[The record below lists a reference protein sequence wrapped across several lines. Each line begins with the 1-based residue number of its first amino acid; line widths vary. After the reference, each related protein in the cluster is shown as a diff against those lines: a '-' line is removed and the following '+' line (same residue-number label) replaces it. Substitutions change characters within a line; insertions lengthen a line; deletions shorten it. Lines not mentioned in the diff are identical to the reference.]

1 MTAAVSA
8 PALRELQIAVWK
20 LLTAPEGARP
30 GLEELAR
37 AGELDE
43 ATLTA
48 WIAGDERLDALGRV
62 DVYANMYF
70 FRLHDILAEDFAK
83 TAAILG
89 EARFHNLVTDYLL
102 VHPSTHASLR
112 WLGREL
118 PAFLAAHAYGR
129 EFPWAPE
136 MAALE
141 WARNEAFQARNAPA
155 ISRGDLAAFP
165 SERWGDLAFTLRPD
179 VSFATA
185 SWDVAGLFERIDG
198 GAPPSEPERRE
209 QHLLVH
215 RPRFAPEVEEIAAD
229 EARAL
234 EAVAAG
240 RTFGEVCDALAPTEE
255 QVQEAATRAATLLA
269 GWLERELFS
278 GARPKTA

>member
-1 MTAAVSA
+1 MTAAT
-8 PALRELQIAVWK
+8 PTLRELQLAVWK

-43 ATLTA
+43 ETVTA
-48 WIAGDERLDALGRV
+48 WIAGDERLDSLGRI

-70 FRLHDILAEDFAK
+70 FRLRDILAEDFAK

-102 VHPSTHASLR
+102 VHPSSHPSLR
-112 WLGREL
+112 WLGRAL
-118 PAFLAAHAYGR
+118 PAFLGEHAYGR
-129 EFPWAPE
+129 ELPWAPQ

-141 WARNEAFQARNAPA
+141 WARNEAFQSRNTPA
-155 ISRGDLAAFP
+155 VSSVDLAAFP
-165 SERWGDLAFTLRPD
+165 SERWGDLVFSLKPD
-179 VSFATA
+179 VSLVTA
-185 SWDVAGLFERIDG
+185 PFDVVGLFERIDG

-234 EAVAAG
+234 ETVAAG
-240 RTFGEVCDALAPTEE
+240 RTFGEVCGALAPSEE
-255 QVQEAATRAATLLA
+255 LVAEAATRAATLLA
-269 GWLERELFS
+269 AWLERELLS
-278 GARPKTA
+278 GARLKTT